1 MWRCAISPA
10 ASPPC
15 IQPAVSDPVPTDVL
29 TDLRHLL
36 RLFAIGRCF
45 ARHDA
50 LFLLRES
57 AFTPR
62 GAQVALDI
70 FGRVFGRRQPH
81 LRPGERLAAALG
93 DLGPSFIKLGQVLS
107 VRPDIVGPAIAED
120 LGRLRDKLPPFP
132 WEQAHAI
139 LSAELG
145 VPPERVFA
153 DIEIEPVAAASVAQV
168 HLANTT
174 EGLPVAVKILRPGVE
189 LAFARDLALF
199 AWLADAAERHLPG
212 MARLRPREVVAALHD
227 WVAIELDLR
236 LEAAAASEL
245 RDNFIDDADVIVPAI
260 DWQRTARR
268 VMTVQRI
275 GGIAIEDREALIA
288 AGIDVT
294 GVADRVIRVF
304 LKQALRDGYFHADM
318 HHGNLFVA
326 ADGRLELVDFGI
338 MGRLDLKTRRF
349 MAEMLGAF
357 LTGNWRRAAEVHFE
371 AGYVPADRSVDA
383 FAQACRSIGEPI
395 LDRPV
400 AEISI
405 GRLLAQLFQI
415 TETFGMQT
423 QTHLLLL
430 QKTMVTVEGVA
441 RSLDP
446 EINFWNAARPVIEA
460 WAREHM
466 GPEAY
471 LKETASSL
479 LDFARKLPQVARD
492 LEALAETTK
501 AEGLQLSPASIA
513 ALAETQALA
522 NARRRRPLLWALW
535 AIVLLLAL
543 AVLL

>member
-1 MWRCAISPA
+1 
-10 ASPPC
+10 
-15 IQPAVSDPVPTDVL
+15 VL

-50 LFLLRES
+50 LFLLQQ
-57 AFTPR
+57 APVGGTT
-62 GAQVALDI
+62 AKQALRL
-70 FGRVFGRRQPH
+70 FQALFGRRRPD
-81 LRPGERLAAALG
+81 LREGERLAAALA

-107 VRPDIVGPAIAED
+107 VRPDMVGPAIAED
-120 LGRLRDKLPPFP
+120 LGRLRDKLPPFS
-132 WEQAHAI
+132 WEEAHAI
-139 LSAELG
+139 LTAELG
-145 VPPERVFA
+145 APPEQLYA
-153 DIEIEPVAAASVAQV
+153 DIEIVPVAAASVAQV
-168 HLANTT
+168 HLATT
-174 EGLPVAVKILRPGVE
+174 STGLPVAVKVLRPGVE
-189 LAFARDLALF
+189 AAFARDLKLF
-199 AWLADAAERHLPG
+199 AWLAEAMERHVAG
-212 MARLRPREVVAALHD
+212 MARLRPREVVLALTE
-227 WVAIELDLR
+227 WVSIELDLR

-245 RDNFIDDADVIVPAI
+245 RDNFIDDVDVIVPAI
-260 DWQRTARR
+260 DWQRTGRR

-275 GGIAIEDREALIA
+275 SGTAIEDRAALIA

-294 GVADRVIRVF
+294 VVADRVIRVF

-326 ADGRLELVDFGI
+326 PDGRLELVDFGI

-371 AGYVPADRSVDA
+371 AGYVPADRSVEA

-400 AEISI
+400 AEISV

-446 EINFWNAARPVIEA
+446 DVNFWDAARPVIED
-460 WAREHM
+460 WARTHM

-471 LKETASSL
+471 LRETASSMM
-479 LDFARKLPQVARD
+479 DFARKLPQVARD
-492 LEALAETTK
+492 LEALAETTRT
-501 AEGLQLSPASIA
+501 EGLQLSPASIA
-513 ALAETQALA
+513 ALAESQALA

-535 AIVLLLAL
+535 AVAALLVLAL
-543 AVLL
+543 FI

>member
-1 MWRCAISPA
+1 MI
-10 ASPPC
+10 
-15 IQPAVSDPVPTDVL
+15 DVL

-50 LFLLRES
+50 LFLLKD
-57 AFTPR
+57 APIG
-62 GAQVALDI
+62 GALNKRLLGLFQT
-70 FGRVFGRRQPH
+70 VFGRRRPD
-81 LRPGERLAAALG
+81 LREGERLAAALG
-93 DLGPSFIKLGQVLS
+93 ELGPSFIKLGQVLS
-107 VRPDIVGPAIAED
+107 VRPDLVGAALADD
-120 LGRLRDKLPPFP
+120 LGRLRDKLPPFA
-132 WEQAHAI
+132 WSEAKQTVET
-139 LSAELG
+139 ELG
-145 VPPERVFA
+145 VALDNLYSEFMQ
-153 DIEIEPVAAASVAQV
+153 IPVAAASVAQV
-168 HLANTT
+168 HFAQTSD
-174 EGLPVAVKILRPGVE
+174 GRPVAVKILRPGVE
-189 LAFARDLALF
+189 MAFARDLKLF
-199 AWLADAAERHLPG
+199 AWLADAMERHVAG
-212 MARLRPREVVAALHD
+212 MVRLRPREVVAALHD

-245 RDNFIDDADVIVPAI
+245 RDNFIDDPDVIVPTI

-268 VMTVQRI
+268 IMTVQRI
-275 GGIAIEDREALIA
+275 SGIAIEDRDALIA

-294 GVADRVIRVF
+294 AVANRVIRVF

-446 EINFWNAARPVIEA
+446 EINFWDAARPVIED

-471 LKETASSL
+471 LRETAGSL
-479 LDFARKLPQVARD
+479 ADFARKLPQVARD
-492 LEALAETTK
+492 LEALAET
-501 AEGLQLSPASIA
+501 ARNEGIQLSPASIA

-535 AIVLLLAL
+535 AIAALLMLAIFI
-543 AVLL
+543 

>member
-1 MWRCAISPA
+1 M
-10 ASPPC
+10 
-15 IQPAVSDPVPTDVL
+15 L

-50 LFLLRES
+50 LFLLQR
-57 AFTPR
+57 APVGGDMAKR
-62 GAQVALDI
+62 ALGL
-70 FGRVFGRRQPH
+70 FQALVGRRRPG
-81 LRPGERLAAALG
+81 LREGERLAAALA

-107 VRPDIVGPAIAED
+107 VRPDLVGAALAED
-120 LGRLRDKLPPFP
+120 LGRLRDKLPPFS
-132 WEQAHAI
+132 WAEAKHSI
-139 LSAELG
+139 ETELG
-145 VPPERVFA
+145 TPLDSLYSSFE
-153 DIEIEPVAAASVAQV
+153 ETPVAAASVAQV
-168 HLANTT
+168 HFAQTS
-174 EGLPVAVKILRPGVE
+174 EGNPVAVKVLRPGVE
-189 LAFARDLALF
+189 AAFARDLKLF
-199 AWLADAAERHLPG
+199 AWMAEAMERCVAG
-212 MARLRPREVVAALHD
+212 MERLRPREVVAALQD

-245 RDNFIDDADVIVPAI
+245 RDNFTDDADVIVPAI
-260 DWQRTARR
+260 DWQRTGRR

-275 GGIAIEDREALIA
+275 SGIAIEDREALIA
-288 AGIDVT
+288 AGIDLKA
-294 GVADRVIRVF
+294 VADRVIRVF

-400 AEISI
+400 AEISV

-446 EINFWNAARPVIEA
+446 GINFWDAARPVIED
-460 WAREHM
+460 WARENM

-471 LKETASSL
+471 LREAAGGL
-479 LDFARKLPQVARD
+479 FDFARKLPQVARD
-492 LEALAETTK
+492 LETLAETAK
-501 AEGLQLSPASIA
+501 ADGLQLSPASIA
-513 ALAETQALA
+513 ALAESHALA
-522 NARRRRPLLWALW
+522 NARRRRPLLLALW
-535 AIVLLLAL
+535 IVAALLAL
-543 AVLL
+543 ALFI

>member
-1 MWRCAISPA
+1 MSPYAISPA
-10 ASPPC
+10 ALPLFTR
-15 IQPAVSDPVPTDVL
+15 PAVSDPVLTDVL

-50 LFLLRES
+50 LFLLKD
-57 AFTPR
+57 APIGT
-62 GAQVALDI
+62 ALSRQALGL
-70 FGRVFGRRQPH
+70 FHTLFGRRRPD
-81 LRPGERLAAALG
+81 LREGERLAAALA

-107 VRPDIVGPAIAED
+107 VRPDLVGGAIAED

-132 WEQAHAI
+132 WPAAKQAI
-139 LSAELG
+139 EAELG
-145 VPPERVFA
+145 APLESLFS
-153 DIEIEPVAAASVAQV
+153 DFDETPVAAASVAQV
-168 HLANTT
+168 HFAQTSDD
-174 EGLPVAVKILRPGVE
+174 LPVAVKVLRPGVE
-189 LAFARDLALF
+189 AAFARDLKLF
-199 AWLADAAERHLPG
+199 AWLAETAERHLAG
-212 MARLRPREVVAALHD
+212 MARLRPRDVVAALHD

-245 RDNFIDDADVIVPAI
+245 RDNFTDDADVIVPAI

-275 GGIAIEDREALIA
+275 SGIAIEDREALIA
-288 AGIDVT
+288 SGIDMTVL
-294 GVADRVIRVF
+294 ADRVIRVF

-326 ADGRLELVDFGI
+326 SDGRLELVDFGI

-371 AGYVPADRSVDA
+371 AGYVPADRSIDA

-400 AEISI
+400 AEISV

-446 EINFWNAARPVIEA
+446 AINFWDAARPVIED
-460 WAREHM
+460 WARTHM

-471 LKETASSL
+471 LRETASSL
-479 LDFARKLPQVARD
+479 MDFARKLPQVARD

-501 AEGLQLSPASIA
+501 AEGLQLSPTSIA

-535 AIVLLLAL
+535 VVALLLAAAL
-543 AVLL
+543 FL

>member
-1 MWRCAISPA
+1 M
-10 ASPPC
+10 
-15 IQPAVSDPVPTDVL
+15 L

-36 RLFAIGRCF
+36 RLFATGRSF

-50 LFLLRES
+50 LFLLQDS
-57 AFTPR
+57 ALTPR
-62 GAQVALDI
+62 GAKAALKLFQTI
-70 FGRVFGRRQPH
+70 FGRRRPG
-81 LRPGERLAAALG
+81 LRPGERLAAAFG
-93 DLGPSFIKLGQVLS
+93 ELGPSYIKLGQVLS
-107 VRPDIVGPAIAED
+107 VRPDVVGIAVAED
-120 LGRLRDKLPPFP
+120 LGRLRDKLPPFD

-139 LSAELG
+139 LTVELG
-145 VPPERVFA
+145 APPERLFSQIA
-153 DIEIEPVAAASVAQV
+153 TEPVAAASVAQV
-168 HLANTT
+168 HLASTS

-189 LAFARDLALF
+189 AAFARDLALF
-199 AWLADAAERHLPG
+199 AWLAETAESRVAG
-212 MARLRPREVVAALHD
+212 MARLKPRDVVASLRD

-245 RDNFIDDADVIVPAI
+245 RDNFLDDPDVIVPAI

-268 VMTVQRI
+268 VLTVQRI
-275 GGIAIEDREALIA
+275 SGYPIEDRDALVA
-288 AGIDVT
+288 AGIDVKQ
-294 GVADRVIRVF
+294 VAERVIRVF

-338 MGRLDLKTRRF
+338 MGRIDLKTRRF

-357 LTGNWRRAAEVHFE
+357 LTGNWRRAAEVHFV

-400 AEISI
+400 TEISI

-446 EINFWNAARPVIEA
+446 EINFWEVARPVIED
-460 WAREHM
+460 WARENM

-471 LKETASSL
+471 IAEAAGTLA
-479 LDFARKLPQVARD
+479 DFAKRLPKVARD
-492 LEALAETTK
+492 LESLAETAQAEGLHLSAASILALAESQ
-501 AEGLQLSPASIA
+501 AEAQ
-513 ALAETQALA
+513 
-522 NARRRRPLLWALW
+522 ARRRRPLLWALW
-535 AIVLLLAL
+535 AIAALLAL
-543 AVLL
+543 ALFI

>member
-1 MWRCAISPA
+1 MAL
-10 ASPPC
+10 
-15 IQPAVSDPVPTDVL
+15 L

-36 RLFAIGRCF
+36 RLFATGRSF

-50 LFLLRES
+50 LFLLRDS
-57 AFTPR
+57 ALTPR
-62 GAQVALDI
+62 SGRIALNL
-70 FGRVFGRRQPH
+70 FQTVFGRRQPG
-81 LRPGERLAAALG
+81 LRPGERLAEALG
-93 DLGPSFIKLGQVLS
+93 DLGPSYIKLGQVLS
-107 VRPDIVGPAIAED
+107 VRPDVVGTAIAED

-132 WEQAHAI
+132 WSQAKVI
-139 LSAELG
+139 LETELG
-145 VPPERVFA
+145 VPVETLFRHVEP
-153 DIEIEPVAAASVAQV
+153 EPVAAASVAQV
-168 HLANTT
+168 HLAETS

-189 LAFARDLALF
+189 AAFARDLALF
-199 AWLADAAERHLPG
+199 AWIAETAEQRVPG
-212 MARLRPREVVAALHD
+212 MMRLRPRDVVMSLRD

-236 LEAAAASEL
+236 LEAAAAAEL
-245 RDNFIDDADVIVPAI
+245 RDNFLDDADVIVPAI

-268 VMTVQRI
+268 VLTVQRI
-275 GGIAIEDREALIA
+275 SGTPIEDRAALVA
-288 AGIDVT
+288 AGIDVKA
-294 GVADRVIRVF
+294 VAERVIRVF

-400 AEISI
+400 TEISI

-430 QKTMVTVEGVA
+430 QKTMVTVEGVS

-446 EINFWNAARPVIEA
+446 EINFWEVARPVIEA
-460 WAREHM
+460 WARENM

-471 LKETASSL
+471 MREAAGTLV
-479 LDFARKLPQVARD
+479 DFAKRLPKVARD
-492 LEALAETTK
+492 LESLAETAQADGLRLSAASILALAESH
-501 AEGLQLSPASIA
+501 AEAQ
-513 ALAETQALA
+513 
-522 NARRRRPLLWALW
+522 ARRRRPLLWALW
-535 AIVLLLAL
+535 AIAALLAL
-543 AVLL
+543 ALLL

>member
-1 MWRCAISPA
+1 M
-10 ASPPC
+10 
-15 IQPAVSDPVPTDVL
+15 L

-50 LFLLRES
+50 LFVLRD
-57 AFTPR
+57 APLPGILR
-62 GAQVALDI
+62 GGLSL
-70 FGRVFGRRQPH
+70 FRTVFGRSRPG
-81 LRPGERLAAALG
+81 LREGERLAAALA

-107 VRPDIVGPAIAED
+107 VRPDLVGPLAED
-120 LGRLRDKLPPFP
+120 LGRLRDRLPPFA
-132 WEQAHAI
+132 WTAAKDTIET
-139 LSAELG
+139 ELG
-145 VPPERVFA
+145 QPLDRLFTGFDP
-153 DIEIEPVAAASVAQV
+153 EPVAAASVAQV
-168 HLANTT
+168 HFADTI
-174 EGLPVAVKILRPGVE
+174 EGEPVAIKVLRPGVE
-189 LAFARDLALF
+189 AAFARDLELF
-199 AWLADAAERHLPG
+199 AWLAELAERHVAATG
-212 MARLRPREVVAALHD
+212 RLRPREVVASLRD
-227 WVAIELDLR
+227 WVALELDLR

-245 RDNFIDDADVIVPAI
+245 RDNFRDDPDVIVPAI

-275 GGIAIEDREALIA
+275 GGIAIEDRAAIIT
-288 AGIDVT
+288 AGIDPAQ
-294 GVADRVIRVF
+294 VAERVIRVF

-326 ADGRLELVDFGI
+326 QDGRLELVDFGI
-338 MGRLDLKTRRF
+338 MGRLDMKTRRF

-400 AEISI
+400 TEISI

-446 EINFWNAARPVIEA
+446 EINFWAVARPVIED
-460 WAREHM
+460 WARDNL
-466 GPEAY
+466 GPEAMMREAAGN
-471 LKETASSL
+471 LT
-479 LDFARKLPQVARD
+479 DFARRLPKIARG
-492 LEALAETTK
+492 LEALADSVPDG
-501 AEGLQLSPASIA
+501 ALRLDIDSLAG
-513 ALAETQALA
+513 LAEAQAEA
-522 NARRRRPLLWALW
+522 QARRQRPLLWALW
-535 AIVLLLAL
+535 AIAALLA
-543 AVLL
+543 AFLLFD

>member
-15 IQPAVSDPVPTDVL
+15 IQPAVSDPVLTDVL

-50 LFLLRES
+50 LFLLKD
-57 AFTPR
+57 APIGT
-62 GAQVALDI
+62 ALSRRALGL
-70 FGRVFGRRQPH
+70 FQTLFGRRQPN
-81 LRPGERLAAALG
+81 LRDGERLAAALA

-107 VRPDIVGPAIAED
+107 VRPDLVGAAIAED

-132 WEQAHAI
+132 WPAAKQAI
-139 LSAELG
+139 ETELG
-145 VPPERVFA
+145 APLESLFA
-153 DIEIEPVAAASVAQV
+153 AFEDAPVAAASVAQV
-168 HLANTT
+168 HFAQTRD
-174 EGLPVAVKILRPGVE
+174 GLPVAVKILRPGVE
-189 LAFARDLALF
+189 AAFARDLALF
-199 AWLADAAERHLPG
+199 AWLAEAAERHLAG
-212 MARLRPREVVAALHD
+212 MARLRPRDVVAALHD

-245 RDNFIDDADVIVPAI
+245 RDNFTDDADVIVPAI

-268 VMTVQRI
+268 VMTVHRI
-275 GGIAIEDREALIA
+275 SGIAIEDREALIA
-288 AGIDVT
+288 AGIDVK
-294 GVADRVIRVF
+294 VLADRVIRVF

-326 ADGRLELVDFGI
+326 SDGRLELVDFGI

-400 AEISI
+400 AEISV

-471 LKETASSL
+471 LKETAGSL
-479 LDFARKLPQVARD
+479 VDFARKLPQVARD
-492 LEALAETTK
+492 LEALAETTR

-535 AIVLLLAL
+535 AVALLLAL
-543 AVLL
+543 ALFV